1 MSDSQSDTSR
11 PSPEQPSSL
20 SGNRGDRRGPLNR
33 ALIREKK
40 SGRNE
45 SSAERDFKDT
55 DGEYINRQSTH
66 EPLSLAE
73 KITRELQRGE
83 KLSE

>member
-1 MSDSQSDTSR
+1 MAGIVHIRFVWQREGVRMSDSQSDTSR

-40 SGRNE
+40 SRRNE

-55 DGEYINRQSTH
+55 DGEYINRQR
-66 EPLSLAE
+66 
-73 KITRELQRGE
+73 K
-83 KLSE
+83 